1 MNSAPKFNTKSITLL
16 LLVLVLASI
25 ALVWIGAVHRDEGQ
39 VLLDKAQD
47 DLAAFAHRFSEL
59 ESTSS
64 QDPISIK
71 VTGAMVLH
79 CMRLEEECRLTRRRL
94 AGQGDL
100 AQLARFER
108 NVMNVVSVVTSNL
121 TVVQDP
127 RVLNAMLV
135 FQSAGVELASRLR
148 SFRLGT

>member
-1 MNSAPKFNTKSITLL
+1 MNSTPQISTKFIRILL
-16 LLVLVLASI
+16 TVLVLATI
-25 ALVWIGAVHRDEGQ
+25 LLVWAGVAHRDGGQ

-47 DLAAFAHRFSEL
+47 DLAAFTHRFNEL
-59 ESTSS
+59 ESMSS
-64 QDPISIK
+64 QDAISIK
-71 VTGAMVLH
+71 VTGSMVLH

-108 NVMNVVSVVTSNL
+108 SILNVVAVATSNL

-148 SFRLGT
+148 AFRLGT